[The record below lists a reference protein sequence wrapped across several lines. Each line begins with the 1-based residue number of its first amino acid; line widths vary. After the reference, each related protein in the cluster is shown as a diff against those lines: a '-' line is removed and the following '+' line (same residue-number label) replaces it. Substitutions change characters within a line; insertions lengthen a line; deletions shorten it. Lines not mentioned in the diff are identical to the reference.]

1 MAKPIALAKDIAFA
15 FPNVCPTTIPPAPTP
30 VPIPYPSIAQLSD
43 ASPVSDTGKAL
54 FVKGTPV
61 LLENSEVTETSGDEP
76 ADPGTKS
83 RICEI
88 SQASASVFF
97 AGKGIVRFGDQTAQN
112 QSNAVGTVLS
122 GEPCVLVGD

>member
-15 FPNVCPTTIPPAPTP
+15 FPNVCPTTIPPAGP
-30 VPIPYPSIAQLSD
+30 VPIPYPSIAQLAD
-43 ASPVSDTGKAL
+43 ATPVSDTGKAL

-61 LLENSEVTETSGDEP
+61 LLEDSEVAQTSGDEP

-83 RICEI
+83 RVCEMTQF
-88 SQASASVFF
+88 SGSVFF

-112 QSNAVGTVLS
+112 QQNAVGSVLS
-122 GEPCVLVGD
+122 AEPSVLVGD